1 MNLFNITFKL
11 PIQTAEAE
19 YDHESL
25 ALQKMRDLGFPMEGE
40 EEEYIE

>member
-1 MNLFNITFKL
+1 MGVREVINDLDRI
-11 PIQTAEAE
+11 TAEAE